1 MLKLNMHYKI
11 RKRTDHP
18 SASPKSVSLW
28 WQGVILLQW
37 LYVLAFHQV
46 NPAAFSLFVS
56 FCFFVVMLPV
66 SFGKRKDL
74 WFLCLCV
81 CARAHVHAC
90 VRACMRACA
99 WVCSSISICVVSWS
113 LQAAVFSNSAVVLC
127 KTVIYFSQK
136 TFYFQFPFKKKGKI
150 TQ

>member
-90 VRACMRACA
+90 VRACVHACVCLSVFLYLYLCGFLEFA
-99 WVCSSISICVVSWS
+99 GCSILQLSCSSVQNCDIFFSENFLFPVS
-113 LQAAVFSNSAVVLC
+113 F
-127 KTVIYFSQK
+127 
-136 TFYFQFPFKKKGKI
+136 
-150 TQ
+150 